1 MATEKPDQ
9 LQQIPPIK
17 QQIAAQIIAD
27 KVRKQ
32 EKIVMAKVLEEAGYS
47 KGIQNQPSRMMKTKS
62 WQQLLES
69 KLKESFLLKKHKQ
82 LINSSG
88 LNHYTFPNA
97 MTDQEITKII
107 LDGVP
112 GAKVINIHRNQQWAR
127 AHFSAP
133 DNQTQLKSLELAYK
147 VSGKLKSETEAPN
160 ESEEIREVI
169 FRVRKLLPQ
178 AGQ

>member
-9 LQQIPPIK
+9 EEKTPLVRQK
-17 QQIAAQIIAD
+17 LAADIIAE
-27 KVRKQ
+27 KIGNN
-32 EKIVMAKVLEEAGYS
+32 EKIVLGQVLKQAGYS
-47 KGIQNQPSRMMKTKS
+47 KATQETPSRVTGKKS
-62 WQQLLES
+62 WQQLLDRALAE
-69 KLKESFLLKKHKQ
+69 KGLLKTHKQ
-82 LINSSG
+82 LLNHSS

-97 MTDQEITKII
+97 MTDQEITKTIT
-107 LDGVP
+107 DGVP
-112 GAKVINIHRNQQWAR
+112 GARVVNIHRNQQWAR

-133 DNQTQLKSLELAYK
+133 DGGIRVKSLELAYK
-147 VSGKLKSETEAPN
+147 VSGKLKAETEVPN